1 MNRSARRPAAHDR
14 KIPSANPPE
23 AESHEPTPRWRLW
36 LLLATILLEL
46 AWMGILLS
54 MSVRK

>member
-1 MNRSARRPAAHDR
+1 MNRRARQSAAHHR
-14 KIPSANPPE
+14 KLESANPPA
-23 AESHEPTPRWRLW
+23 AENHEPAPRWRLW
-36 LLLATILLEL
+36 LLLAAIVLEL